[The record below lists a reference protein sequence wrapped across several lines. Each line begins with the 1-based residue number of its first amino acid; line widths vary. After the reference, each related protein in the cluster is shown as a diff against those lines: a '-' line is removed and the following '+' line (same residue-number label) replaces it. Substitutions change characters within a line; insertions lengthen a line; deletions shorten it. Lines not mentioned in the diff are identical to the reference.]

1 MGSSRNSPS
10 KAERRLDR
18 KQRRE
23 AANRQEHR
31 DKEKIRAK
39 EIKEENK
46 DKPKKQTAWKRR
58 DKSGNIVL
66 WNAIKIS
73 KTSGYVLGGMAA
85 IIILFAISPI
95 FEDPNYVEPDRLSF
109 AECEAIEFNDKWCMY
124 DYKWTREY
132 ADGGTISEY
141 AEFDPFVDLPD
152 LGNKYTP
159 EEQDFLPPTSDKD
172 MEIIAEGSSAQL
184 NFDKDLSEEDW
195 DEILKDI
202 KIGNFILPLAYGT
215 HDHLSGFA
223 EHDIFINQENAPEPT
238 SDILDEIGLNIVEDE
253 LPSTPEALTLLID
266 EIKLDLDTTQ
276 AELVEVEREL
286 QRWNIEE
293 QKLDNERFSAESA
306 YEDAEEELDFSK
318 KNYRHAQ
325 DMVVRT
331 NEDRLEQDQAF
342 KDYKVQVRVFDQAQK
357 TYFRAMLLY
366 DEGIAENY
374 ELQKKEIE
382 LNDKLEEL
390 LKKLTKAKT
399 KMNLTFRDYQ
409 FINVNL
415 SKTCQT
421 LIKYDLSTKC
431 PTYREM
437 IPLFDNTLPQVSG
450 AFVELGYDVKRLPSP
465 LKEHWHLYEQ
475 MTMTK
480 VVSVDA
486 DTELFDRGVNI
497 TIQAKDFV
505 MLEDTGRKDKSASY
519 DSSTMEQTK
528 WHNIFVDERCSKVTV
543 GPDLKAIEAAI
554 LHVLNKCTTDL
565 SEFKTV
571 ITNEPTVIPKEESAQ
586 WRYLQ
591 WIADLV
597 ASLRDDSNT
606 K

>member
-23 AANRQEHR
+23 AANRQDHR
-31 DKEKIRAK
+31 DKEKAREK

-58 DKSGNIVL
+58 DKNGNIVL

-109 AECEAIEFNDKWCMY
+109 TECEAIEFNDKWCMY

-159 EEQDFLPPTSDKD
+159 EEQDFLPPP
-172 MEIIAEGSSAQL
+172 QQWL
-184 NFDKDLSEEDW
+184 
-195 DEILKDI
+195 
-202 KIGNFILPLAYGT
+202 LPFAYGT

-223 EHDIFINQENAPEPT
+223 EHDVFINQENKPEPAT
-238 SDILDEIGLNIVEDE
+238 DILDEIGLNIVEDE

-266 EIKLDLDTTQ
+266 EIKLELDTTQ

-306 YEDAEEELDFSK
+306 YEDAEEELEFSK

-331 NEDRLEQDQAF
+331 NEDRLEQDAAF
-342 KDYKVQVRVFDQAQK
+342 KDYKVQVRVFDQAEK

-366 DEGIAENY
+366 DEAIAENY
-374 ELQKKEIE
+374 ELQNKEVE

-390 LKKLTKAKT
+390 LQKLTKAKT
-399 KMNLTFRDYQ
+399 KMNLTYRDYQ

-571 ITNEPTVIPKEESAQ
+571 ITNEPTVIPKEESAH

>member
-23 AANRQEHR
+23 AANRQDHR
-31 DKEKIRAK
+31 DKEKARTK

-132 ADGGTISEY
+132 KDGGTISEY

-159 EEQDFLPPTSDKD
+159 EEQDFLPPP
-172 MEIIAEGSSAQL
+172 QQWL
-184 NFDKDLSEEDW
+184 
-195 DEILKDI
+195 
-202 KIGNFILPLAYGT
+202 LPLAYGT

-223 EHDIFINQENAPEPT
+223 EHDVFINKEQQPDPT
-238 SDILDEIGLNIVEDE
+238 TDIFDEIGLNIVEDE
-253 LPSTPEALTLLID
+253 FPSTPEALTLLID
-266 EIKLDLDTTQ
+266 EIKLELDITQ
-276 AELVEVEREL
+276 AELVEIEREL
-286 QRWNIEE
+286 QEWNIEE
-293 QKLDNERFSAESA
+293 QKLDNERFAAEST
-306 YEDAEEELDFSK
+306 YEDAEEELEFSK

-331 NEDRLEQDQAF
+331 NDDRLEQDAAF
-342 KDYKVQVRVFDQAQK
+342 KDYKVQVRVFDQAEK

-366 DEGIAENY
+366 DEGVADHFEAKNKAE
-374 ELQKKEIE
+374 ELD
-382 LNDKLEEL
+382 DKLEEL
-390 LKKLTKAKT
+390 LQKLTKVKT
-399 KMNLTFRDYQ
+399 KLNLTFRDYQ

-421 LIKYDLSTKC
+421 LIKHELQTKC

-437 IPLFDNTLPQVSG
+437 IPLFDNTLPVISG
-450 AFVELGYDVKRLPSP
+450 AFVEIGYDVKRLPSP
-465 LKEHWHLYEQ
+465 LREHWKYYEQ

-486 DTELFDRGVNI
+486 DTALFDRGVNI
-497 TIQAKDFV
+497 IIEANDFTV
-505 MLEDTGRKDKSASY
+505 IERAGATDKTDSYNSA
-519 DSSTMEQTK
+519 TLEQTT
-528 WHNIFVDERCSKVTV
+528 WNNIHVNKKCDKVSV
-543 GPDLKAIEAAI
+543 GPDLKVIEAAI

-565 SEFKTV
+565 SEFKIV
-571 ITNEPTVIPKEESAQ
+571 VQNEPTEIVKEESAQ
-586 WRYLQ
+586 WRYLK

-597 ASLRDDSNT
+597 ASLHDSSNE

>member
-23 AANRQEHR
+23 AVARQNHR
-31 DKEKIRAK
+31 DKAKIREK
-39 EIKEENK
+39 EIKEEK
-46 DKPKKQTAWKRR
+46 KSQPKKPKEWKRR
-58 DKSGNIVL
+58 DKNGDIIL

-73 KTSGYVLGGMAA
+73 KTSRYVLGGMAA

-132 ADGGTISEY
+132 KDGGTISEY

-159 EEQDFLPPTSDKD
+159 EEQDFLPPGGESNADFET
-172 MEIIAEGSSAQL
+172 
-184 NFDKDLSEEDW
+184 DLSEEEWTD
-195 DEILKDI
+195 ILKDF

-215 HDHLSGFA
+215 HDYLSGFA
-223 EHDIFINQENAPEPT
+223 EHDVYLEPKET
-238 SDILDEIGLNIVEDE
+238 VLDEIGLDFVEDE

-266 EIKLDLDTTQ
+266 EIKLELDMTQ
-276 AELVEVEREL
+276 AELVEVEREI
-286 QRWNIEE
+286 QQWNIEE
-293 QKLDNERFSAESA
+293 QKLDNERFSAEST
-306 YEDAEEELDFSK
+306 YDDAEEDLEFSK

-325 DMVVRT
+325 DIVVRT
-331 NEDRLEQDQAF
+331 NEDRLEQDAAF
-342 KDYKVQVRVFDQAQK
+342 KDYKVQVRIFEQAEK

-366 DEGIAENY
+366 DEAIADHLEAKNKAK
-374 ELQKKEIE
+374 ELD
-382 LNDKLEEL
+382 DKLEEL
-390 LKKLTKAKT
+390 LQKLTKVKT

-450 AFVELGYDVKRLPSP
+450 AFVELGYDMKRLPSP
-465 LKEHWHLYEQ
+465 LTEHWNLYEQ

-486 DTELFDRGVNI
+486 DTELFDRGINI

-505 MLEDTGRKDKSASY
+505 ILEDTGRKNKSESY
-519 DSSTMEQTK
+519 DSSTMERTE
-528 WHNIFVDERCSKVTV
+528 WRNIFVDERCSKVTV

-571 ITNEPTVIPKEESAQ
+571 ITNEPTIISNEESAQ

>member
-31 DKEKIRAK
+31 DKEKAREK
-39 EIKEENK
+39 EIKEESK

-58 DKSGNIVL
+58 DKNGNIVL

-95 FEDPNYVEPDRLSF
+95 FEDPNYVEPERLSF

-141 AEFDPFVDLPD
+141 AEFDPFVDLPE
-152 LGNKYTP
+152 LGNKWTP
-159 EEQDFLPPTSDKD
+159 EEQDFLPPTEKPT
-172 MEIIAEGSSAQL
+172 IIAEGSSAVKGD
-184 NFDKDLSEEDW
+184 FDIDLSDEEW
-195 DEILKDI
+195 ARILKDMN
-202 KIGNFILPLAYGT
+202 GNFILPLAYGT
-215 HDHLSGFA
+215 HDYLSGFA
-223 EHDIFINQENAPEPT
+223 EHDAFINKEQQPDPT
-238 SDILDEIGLNIVEDE
+238 TDILEDIGLNIVEDG

-266 EIKLDLDTTQ
+266 EIKLDLDKTE

-293 QKLDNERFSAESA
+293 QKLDNERFAAERE
-306 YEDAEEELDFSK
+306 YEDAEEELELSK

-331 NEDRLEQDQAF
+331 SEDRQEQDQAF
-342 KDYKVQVRVFDQAQK
+342 KDYKVQVRVFDQAEK

-374 ELQKKEIE
+374 DLQNREKE
-382 LNDKLEEL
+382 LNDELEEL
-390 LKKLTKAKT
+390 LKKLTKVKT
-399 KMNLTFRDYQ
+399 KMNLTYRDYQ

-421 LIKYDLSTKC
+421 LIKYDLNTKC

-437 IPLFDNTLPQVSG
+437 IPLFDNTLPQISG
-450 AFVELGYDVKRLPSP
+450 AFVELGYDLKRLPSP
-465 LKEHWHLYEQ
+465 LKEHWNLYEQ

-497 TIQAKDFV
+497 TIQAKDFIMV
-505 MLEDTGRKDKSASY
+505 EDTGRKDKTASY
-519 DSSTMEQTK
+519 DSSTMEQTT
-528 WHNIFVDERCSKVTV
+528 WHNIFVDDRCSKVTV

-571 ITNEPTVIPKEESAQ
+571 NTTEPTVIPNEESAQ